1 MAAAQDTPGTPGHE
15 DPGRGLGNDES
26 FAGALATG
34 TDAPE
39 DPWARVV
46 EQLAWEERRGASLAA
61 NLSAPG
67 STAPSATAPRP
78 AALPHPAAAA
88 PAADLPTKPALPETP
103 AQYGQWRA
111 QGLARGLRSAFIT
124 AADDFTSAPAP
135 SPGPWLLAAPSPPA
149 LSAGT
154 SGASRPDA
162 APAPP
167 AMTPGLQSLPPVRH
181 PGGLLGAVQHAGVLP
196 SLTSP
201 TTAFPMVATRD
212 IGEVAAQALK
222 SPPAETQIIELAGP
236 QDYSFTDAAAAFAQ
250 ALGKPVSA
258 VPVPPEGIV
267 PALTQAGVGE
277 EMAGLMREM
286 AVGMDAGRVAFA
298 GGAVRAVRGKVPLA
312 AVVGQLLGQ
321 KA

>member
-1 MAAAQDTPGTPGHE
+1 MIDTPDSIAAALGKSPVPHVVVLSSIGAQHPDGTGPIVTVNYAE
-15 DPGRGLGNDES
+15 R
-26 FAGALATG
+26 ALTKLSG
-34 TDAPE
+34 IRFTFV
-39 DPWARVV
+39 R
-46 EQLAWEERRGASLAA
+46 AA
-61 NLSAPG
+61 YFMENL
-67 STAPSATAPRP
+67 
-78 AALPHPAAAA
+78 
-88 PAADLPTKPALPETP
+88 
-103 AQYGQWRA
+103 
-111 QGLARGLRSAFIT
+111 
-124 AADDFTSAPAP
+124 
-135 SPGPWLLAAPSPPA
+135 
-149 LSAGT
+149 
-154 SGASRPDA
+154 
-162 APAPP
+162 
-167 AMTPGLQSLPPVRH
+167 
-181 PGGLLGAVQHAGVLP
+181 GGLLGAVQHAGVLP

-258 VPVPPEGIV
+258 VPVPPAGIV